1 MKGYKRIDYFMPAKT
16 PAKRTT
22 RTRKSTTRKTASVA
36 IPVASKTTYVRNS
49 EGKMEKTVTEVVE
62 KVTQTRPTQPNIKF
76 DDYVADAKVRW
87 QIHQYE
93 VNELLNDCKWVYNN
107 TKPIVLQVV
116 DYCKTSYNRAFN

>member
-1 MKGYKRIDYFMPAKT
+1 MPAKT

-22 RTRKSTTRKTASVA
+22 RTRKSTTRKSASVA
-36 IPVASKTTYVRNS
+36 IPIASKTTYVRNS

-62 KVTQTRPTQPNIKF
+62 KVSQTRPTQPNIKF

-93 VNELLNDCKWVYNN
+93 VNELWNDCKWVYNN
-107 TKPIVLQVV
+107 TKPIVTKVV
-116 DYCKTSYNRAFN
+116 DYCKTSYNRAFNEGN